1 MHRRLLIAATAALAL
16 SACTAEAPSTSN
28 PAPAAA
34 FASERITVTTRG
46 SGPDIILIHGLA
58 AHPDVWNDAAEQLDD
73 RYRLHLIQ
81 IHGFAGAP
89 ERANAD
95 GPVAAPVAE
104 EIARYIRE
112 SGLKKPAVVGHSM
125 GGSIAMMIAARHP
138 DLPGRVM
145 VVDMVP
151 FMGAVFGP
159 PGTTR
164 ENVTERADTFRNEIL
179 TKDDTLGPMIPTMT
193 RKDSARPALL
203 KYVAESNMKTVANAF
218 HELFV
223 TDLTPELSRI
233 RAPLTV
239 LYVIPPGV
247 PGPTAEFEAGVR
259 QMYSAAPR
267 AHLVRIDES
276 NHYIQIDQPARFVA
290 EVDAF
295 MKR

>member
-1 MHRRLLIAATAALAL
+1 MRRLLLPAAAVLTL
-16 SACTAEAPSTSN
+16 SACSSESLKDNT
-28 PAPAAA
+28 PAPVAP
-34 FASERITVTTRG
+34 FASDRITVTTRG
-46 SGPDIILIHGLA
+46 SGPDMILIHGLA
-58 AHPDVWNDAAEQLDD
+58 AHPDVWNDAAEQLDG
-73 RYRLHLIQ
+73 RYRLHLVQ

-95 GPVAAPVAE
+95 GPVSAPVAE

-112 SGLKKPAVVGHSM
+112 SGLKKPAVIGHSM
-125 GGSIAMMIAARHP
+125 GGSIAMMVAARHP

-164 ENVTERADTFRNEIL
+164 ENATERADVFRNEML
-179 TKDDTLGPMIPTMT
+179 TKDNTLGPMIPTMT

-203 KYVAESNMKTVANAF
+203 KYVVDSNMKTVANAF

-223 TDLTPELSRI
+223 TDLTPELSKMT
-233 RAPLTV
+233 APLTV

-247 PGPTAEFEAGVR
+247 PGPQEEFEAGVR
-259 QMYSAAPR
+259 KMYSTAPR

-276 NHYIQIDQPARFVA
+276 NHYIQIDQAARFVS